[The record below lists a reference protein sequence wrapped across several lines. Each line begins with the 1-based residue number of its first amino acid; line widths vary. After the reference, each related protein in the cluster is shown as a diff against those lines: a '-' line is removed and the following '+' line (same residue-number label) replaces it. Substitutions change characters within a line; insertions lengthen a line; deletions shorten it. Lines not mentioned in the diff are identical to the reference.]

1 MTSLF
6 VIALLVFA
14 IGVLLFLLARL
25 MRSYP
30 LVFFGLLALL
40 GSSVMAFVD
49 GQMILGVVW
58 LAMAFTSAVAG
69 AIYFYKNVKGAFW
82 WSFGALLAMIG
93 VAAAAALEL
102 GELMQ
107 LVIPVGVFVVVGLL
121 GSLVVPRLIH
131 KKKDERKHIT
141 NVDVLIGKRLTV
153 VKEAEGELPQRGLIG
168 DVDWSIKPAYLYEKF
183 KVGDVVKVVSVKGVT
198 LLCVRDAKDER
209 KEVKEKRKQEQA
221 EARARAEQRRA
232 EKEAKKAEKAKEE
245 PKVEPV
251 KEEPK
256 KEEPAPVV
264 EEPKEEPKVEEP
276 APVVEEPAPVVEEP
290 KEEPKVEE
298 PAPVVEEPKEEP
310 KVEEPAPVVEEPAPQ
325 PKPKAEFIPFGVR
338 LAQADP
344 FVRDAYNELK
354 AEVLSYGI
362 KSRISST
369 GDTFRLHTKTYVK
382 MVVAGKY
389 LKLYLALDPEDYKD
403 TTYPFEDAS
412 KMGAHSDAPFVFK
425 IKSGLSVRRAKVL
438 IGDAAKKDEL
448 VQGEVFAHNYASEV
462 PAE

>member
-1 MTSLF
+1 MSSLF
-6 VIALLVFA
+6 VIALMVFA
-14 IGVLLFLLARL
+14 VGVLLFLLARL

-30 LVFFGLLALL
+30 LVFVGLLALI
-40 GSSVMAFVD
+40 GSSVMAFVEEK
-49 GQMILGVVW
+49 MILGVVW
-58 LAMAFTSAVAG
+58 LVMALVSAIAG
-69 AIYFYKNVKGAFW
+69 AIYYYKNVKGAFW
-82 WSFGALLAMIG
+82 WSFSAMLAMVG
-93 VAAAAALEL
+93 VAAAVALGME
-102 GELMQ
+102 ELMQ
-107 LVIPVGVFVVVGLL
+107 LVVPVAIFVVIGLL
-121 GSLVVPRLIH
+121 GSLIVPRLLH

-141 NVDVLIGKRLTV
+141 NVDVLIGKRLTI

-168 DVDWSIKPAYLYEKF
+168 DVDWSIKPAYTYEKF

-209 KEVKEKRKQEQA
+209 KEMKEKRKQEEA
-221 EARARAEQRRA
+221 EAKARAEARRA
-232 EKEAKKAEKAKEE
+232 EKEAKKAEKAKKEEPVKEE

-256 KEEPAPVV
+256 KEEPAPIV
-264 EEPKEEPKVEEP
+264 EEVKEEP
-276 APVVEEPAPVVEEP
+276 APVVEEPAPIVEEP
-290 KEEPKVEE
+290 VQK
-298 PAPVVEEPKEEP
+298 
-310 KVEEPAPVVEEPAPQ
+310 
-325 PKPKAEFIPFGVR
+325 KPKAEFVPFGVR

-369 GDTFRLHTKTYVK
+369 GDTFRLHKKTYVK

-389 LKLYLALDPEDYKD
+389 LKLYLALNPEDYKD

-412 KMGAHSDAPFVFK
+412 KMGAHEDAPFVFK

-438 IGDAAKKDEL
+438 IGDAAKKEEL
-448 VQGEVFAHNYASEV
+448 PQGEVVAHNYASEV

>member
-1 MTSLF
+1 MSSLF
-6 VIALLVFA
+6 VIALMVFA
-14 IGVLLFLLARL
+14 VGVLLFLLARL

-30 LVFFGLLALL
+30 LVFVGLLALI
-40 GSSVMAFVD
+40 GSSVMAFVEELVL
-49 GQMILGVVW
+49 LGVVW
-58 LAMAFTSAVAG
+58 LVMALVCAIAG
-69 AIYFYKNVKGAFW
+69 AIYYYKNVKGAFW
-82 WSFGALLAMIG
+82 WSLSALLAMIG
-93 VAAAAALEL
+93 VAAAVAL
-102 GELMQ
+102 GMDELMQ
-107 LVIPVGVFVVVGLL
+107 IVIPAAIFVVIGLL
-121 GSLVVPRLIH
+121 GSLIVPRLLH

-141 NVDVLIGKRLTV
+141 NIDVLIGKRLTV

-168 DVDWSIKPAYLYEKF
+168 DVDWSIKPAYTYEKF

-209 KEVKEKRKQEQA
+209 KEMKEKRKQEEA
-221 EARARAEQRRA
+221 EAKARAEARRA
-232 EKEAKKAEKAKEE
+232 EKEAKKAEKAKKEEPVKEE

-264 EEPKEEPKVEEP
+264 EEVKEEP

-290 KEEPKVEE
+290 APK
-298 PAPVVEEPKEEP
+298 
-310 KVEEPAPVVEEPAPQ
+310 
-325 PKPKAEFIPFGVR
+325 KPKAEFVPFGVR

-362 KSRISST
+362 KSRVSST
-369 GDTFRLHTKTYVK
+369 GDTFRLHKKTYVK

-389 LKLYLALDPEDYKD
+389 LKLYLALNPEDYKD

-412 KMGAHSDAPFVFK
+412 KMGAHEDAPFVFK

-448 VQGEVFAHNYASEV
+448 VQGEVVAHNYASEV
-462 PAE
+462 EAE

>member
-1 MTSLF
+1 MTSSLF
-6 VIALLVFA
+6 VIALMVFA
-14 IGVLLFLLARL
+14 VGVLLFLLARL

-30 LVFFGLLALL
+30 LAFVGLLALI
-40 GSSVMAFVD
+40 GSSVMAFVEEK
-49 GQMILGVVW
+49 MILGVVW
-58 LAMAFTSAVAG
+58 LVMALVSAIAG
-69 AIYFYKNVKGAFW
+69 AIYYYKNVKGAFW
-82 WSFGALLAMIG
+82 WSFSAMLAMVG
-93 VAAAAALEL
+93 VAAAVALGME
-102 GELMQ
+102 ELMQ
-107 LVIPVGVFVVVGLL
+107 LVVPIAIFVVIGLL
-121 GSLVVPRLIH
+121 GSLIVPRLLH

-141 NVDVLIGKRLTV
+141 NVDVLIGKRLTI

-168 DVDWSIKPAYLYEKF
+168 DVDWSIKPAYTYEKF

-209 KEVKEKRKQEQA
+209 KEMKEKRKQEEA
-221 EARARAEQRRA
+221 EAKARAEARRA
-232 EKEAKKAEKAKEE
+232 EKEAKKAEKAKKEEPVKEE

-256 KEEPAPVV
+256 KEEPAPIV
-264 EEPKEEPKVEEP
+264 EEVKEEP
-276 APVVEEPAPVVEEP
+276 APVVEEPAPIVEEP
-290 KEEPKVEE
+290 VQK
-298 PAPVVEEPKEEP
+298 
-310 KVEEPAPVVEEPAPQ
+310 
-325 PKPKAEFIPFGVR
+325 KPKAEFVPFGVR

-369 GDTFRLHTKTYVK
+369 GDTFRLHKKTYVK

-389 LKLYLALDPEDYKD
+389 LKLYLALNPEDYKD

-412 KMGAHSDAPFVFK
+412 KMGAHEDAPFVFK

-438 IGDAAKKDEL
+438 IGDAAKKEEL
-448 VQGEVFAHNYASEV
+448 PQGEVVAHNYASEV